1 MRIGQLADEIGV
13 SSKTIRFYEESGIL
27 PSPERADNGYRI
39 YGPMAVDR
47 LRFVKDAQ
55 SAGLT
60 LKEISTILEL
70 RDRGEGTCHHTME
83 VLDGHLNDVERQIEE
98 LFRTRARIQEMI
110 DRARSLDPADCN
122 DPNRCQTI
130 DALPAGSL

>member
-1 MRIGQLADEIGV
+1 MRIGQLAEEIGV

-27 PSPERADNGYRI
+27 PPPDRADNGYRV
-39 YGPMAVDR
+39 YGLMSVDR

-83 VLDGHLNDVERQIEE
+83 MLDGHLHDVKRQIEE
-98 LFRTRARIQEMI
+98 LYRTR
-110 DRARSLDPADCN
+110 DRLVELIERGKRLDPADCN

-130 DALPAGSL
+130 SSGQT

>member
-1 MRIGQLADEIGV
+1 MHIGQLAAEIGV
-13 SSKTIRFYEESGIL
+13 SSKAIRFYEDTGIL
-27 PSPERADNGYRI
+27 PPAARAENGYRI
-39 YGPMAVDR
+39 YGPTAVDR

-70 RDRGEGTCHHTME
+70 RDQGKGTCNHTME
-83 VLDGHLNDVERQIEE
+83 MLDGHLHDVERQIEE
-98 LFRTRARIQEMI
+98 LYRTR
-110 DRARSLDPADCN
+110 DRLVDMMERAKGLDPADCN

-130 DALPAGSL
+130 SG

>member
-1 MRIGQLADEIGV
+1 MRIGQLAEEIGI

-27 PSPERADNGYRI
+27 PPPERAENGYRV
-39 YGPMAVDR
+39 YGPMSADR

-60 LKEISTILEL
+60 LKEISTILKL

-83 VLDGHLNDVERQIEE
+83 VLEGHLKDVERQIEE
-98 LFRTRARIQEMI
+98 LIRTRERLQEMI
-110 DRARSLDPADCN
+110 ERARGLDPADCN

-130 DALPAGSL
+130 DALSAGSY